1 MTQTSAS
8 GKYSEL
14 FDVISG
20 YAQRE
25 YDYQDKALQ
34 VISGSYVFMFEPE
47 DMPDARPVVDEILAQ
62 YDYVFTNLERG
73 NLDPLSVDAVVRVA
87 LYTDEYMEWGISRL
101 GRILEGLLRRV
112 QTDETYTD
120 YVEDARVVIRG
131 LENIVLGSAL
141 EEIVEGPESSEEPP
155 RGN

>member
-1 MTQTSAS
+1 MTTNAEK

-14 FDVISG
+14 FEVIEG
-20 YAQRE
+20 YARKE

-34 VISGSYVFMFEPE
+34 VISGAYVFMFEPE
-47 DMPDARPVVDEILAQ
+47 DMPDARPIVDEILGQ

-87 LYTDEYMEWGISRL
+87 LYTEEYMEWGINRL

-112 QTDETYTD
+112 QTDESYTD

-131 LENIVLGSAL
+131 LENLVLGSAL
-141 EEIVEGPESSEEPP
+141 EEIVEGAEDSGIS
-155 RGN
+155 